1 VPYAK
6 PRGAGTVSQPGPSTP
21 GAGLFQTGDNIV
33 NTLRTICLCC
43 CLAVAAPVAAYNG
56 LRDEN
61 PFVEAMLRMMEVFGL
76 IDRSRLPLSV
86 PYVPGY
92 SPSMGGMAPMYG
104 LGGLGG
110 LGTLGTLPGVGG
122 LSGLGGVPGMGG
134 LSSLGAMPG
143 LGGVPG
149 MTGLPGMGGVP
160 GMGGLSSLGAMPG
173 SLMAPGAGLSQG
185 ALGGWPIAGMQGLG
199 AQQWQQWPGAR
210 SAPNAALEGIWELT
224 NGGVV
229 IIRGDRARLYLSRD
243 RYQDFVIAYDQQ
255 QLSWAPLRGGS
266 VSRYRYQVRDGR
278 MVMQDKD
285 GNYLLLRRR
294 R

>member
-1 VPYAK
+1 
-6 PRGAGTVSQPGPSTP
+6 
-21 GAGLFQTGDNIV
+21 
-33 NTLRTICLCC
+33 
-43 CLAVAAPVAAYNG
+43 
-56 LRDEN
+56 
-61 PFVEAMLRMMEVFGL
+61 
-76 IDRSRLPLSV
+76 
-86 PYVPGY
+86 
-92 SPSMGGMAPMYG
+92 MYG

-122 LSGLGGVPGMGG
+122 LSGL
-134 LSSLGAMPG
+134 
-143 LGGVPG
+143 
-149 MTGLPGMGGVP
+149 GGVP